1 MRITRATAFAR
12 AALLGN
18 PSDAYGG
25 RTISFAFENFAATV
39 VIYEWPRLEIVPG
52 RSDQV
57 SFDGLREL
65 VADVEANGYYGG
77 LRLVKAAIKRFA
89 DWCAGRSLEPERSFS
104 IRYESTIPRGVGL
117 GGSSAIVTAVL
128 RGLLE
133 FNGMEIADEELPALA
148 LSVETEELGIAA
160 GLQDRVAQAY
170 QSVTYMDF
178 SVDGGRYEPLDPAL
192 LPPLLIAYSAAAAQ
206 PSHQAHAAV
215 RERFLAGDERVRA
228 VMAEIGALADRGR
241 EVLLAGDLDQLG
253 ELMSRNLELRRE
265 IYALEPEHLR
275 MAEVAA
281 ELGLAANYAGSGGAI
296 VLIAPDRLRIEELR
310 GRLGRERCRV
320 LEPRLAAG
328 LRKANG
334 PPP

>member
-1 MRITRATAFAR
+1 AT
-12 AALLGN
+12 
-18 PSDAYGG
+18 
-25 RTISFAFENFAATV
+25 
-39 VIYEWPRLEIVPG
+39 
-52 RSDQV
+52 
-57 SFDGLREL
+57 
-65 VADVEANGYYGG
+65 
-77 LRLVKAAIKRFA
+77 KRFA
-89 DWCAGRSLEPERSFS
+89 DWCAARSLEPERSFS

-192 LPPLLIAYSAAAAQ
+192 LPPLLIAYSGGAAQ
-206 PSHQAHAAV
+206 PSPQAHAAV

-265 IYALEPEHLR
+265 IYAL
-275 MAEVAA
+275 
-281 ELGLAANYAGSGGAI
+281 
-296 VLIAPDRLRIEELR
+296 
-310 GRLGRERCRV
+310 
-320 LEPRLAAG
+320 
-328 LRKANG
+328 
-334 PPP
+334 